1 MERINDRQE
10 KAIAALLTSPTRKAA
25 AKKAGISER
34 AMYNYMQDADFV
46 ERYQAEC
53 DLLVSDAARQAQQA
67 VNRALETLEEVMNDR
82 TAQPYARISASRS
95 ILEYS
100 LKLAERCE
108 KVRKEREVEPW
119 EIIK

>member
-1 MERINDRQE
+1 
-10 KAIAALLTSPTRKAA
+10 
-25 AKKAGISER
+25 
-34 AMYNYMQDADFV
+34 MYNYMQDADFV

-67 VNRALETLEEVMNDR
+67 VNRALKTLEEVMNDR